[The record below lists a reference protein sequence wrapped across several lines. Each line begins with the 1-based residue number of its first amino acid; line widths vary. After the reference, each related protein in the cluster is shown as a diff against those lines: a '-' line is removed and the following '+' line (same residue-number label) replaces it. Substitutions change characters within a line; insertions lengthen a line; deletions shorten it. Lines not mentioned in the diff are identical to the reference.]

1 MRYNGTEEEVTLFR
15 RGLSRSCEPSFQ
27 GGRGRM
33 ARPGPR
39 WTGTGTGIE
48 QWSVVDG
55 SMGWQ
60 RTAQRTGNTG
70 VPCGGQMEG
79 LEGLGGVT
87 QPGGAWL
94 PVFAR
99 PAKKLASRAVGTCRE
114 GRCPFSRPRSSA
126 SCTRLGYHKKK
137 KSSSPSFDAI
147 LFCILVLQ
155 QCSCR
160 RGVMLRGGVCS
171 HWAIPSYR
179 QETPPLIGRSPR
191 LPSPSLRCRSDS
203 CARFPLTTTL
213 ESKMVGGAW
222 GATTRMRSFSV
233 HVRGCIIV
241 LVVLGSGGSTW
252 AAKHFRS
259 AESLSM
265 QRQIQGPAVSVSVC
279 LVGLGGRPH
288 VLETHIGVAA
298 GSLRDMRRRRE
309 RDFCQSNDSV
319 PRSASCWPCS
329 HRWHARFAGKY
340 WKRSPDA
347 VRGCVDTQGP
357 KKGWPGTP
365 SSQWWKRR
373 RLSSRKVIA
382 TCRRGGLS
390 PAVSPLCSDAG
401 STAAGGRRMFAMKQL
416 QCRPSAA
423 LHSCLCMPSH
433 PATTLSNPS
442 PEAKG
447 EGVSLARGLAGPTGA
462 TGLSACSR
470 INGNC

>member
-1 MRYNGTEEEVTLFR
+1 
-15 RGLSRSCEPSFQ
+15 
-27 GGRGRM
+27 
-33 ARPGPR
+33 
-39 WTGTGTGIE
+39 
-48 QWSVVDG
+48 
-55 SMGWQ
+55 
-60 RTAQRTGNTG
+60 
-70 VPCGGQMEG
+70 
-79 LEGLGGVT
+79 
-87 QPGGAWL
+87 
-94 PVFAR
+94 
-99 PAKKLASRAVGTCRE
+99 
-114 GRCPFSRPRSSA
+114 
-126 SCTRLGYHKKK
+126 
-137 KSSSPSFDAI
+137 
-147 LFCILVLQ
+147 
-155 QCSCR
+155 
-160 RGVMLRGGVCS
+160 
-171 HWAIPSYR
+171 
-179 QETPPLIGRSPR
+179 
-191 LPSPSLRCRSDS
+191 
-203 CARFPLTTTL
+203 
-213 ESKMVGGAW
+213 MVGGAW

-241 LVVLGSGGSTW
+241 LVVW
-252 AAKHFRS
+252 AMEGQHGRPNTSDRQNACRCNGRS
-259 AESLSM
+259 KG
-265 QRQIQGPAVSVSVC
+265 RPCPCPSVSGATRSRNAHWGRGR
-279 LVGLGGRPH
+279 LVARH
-288 VLETHIGVAA
+288 AA
-298 GSLRDMRRRRE
+298 ATRTRFLSIQRL
-309 RDFCQSNDSV
+309 S

-433 PATTLSNPS
+433 PATTPSNPS

-462 TGLSACSR
+462 TGLPACSR